1 MTLTREDVEKLSAP
15 LPLEAGH
22 EVRVAETFSQNT
34 KARWLVY
41 TTEDPVRD
49 RLTEVDPGWQLRNA
63 QIVISGDSATV
74 SQEMVVCDAART
86 GVGGASVKREEDTL
100 DHDVIKAAATDSIKR
115 AARLFGVGAY
125 LLDAPRIVTDWK
137 PGKLDWRERQEY
149 EKQAF
154 AQFARWYKQRFGNDT
169 RAIDGDTGEVTR
181 SEAQPTT
188 RAERSTQET
197 GAPHG
202 DELPPAAQEM
212 IDTPWWQ
219 IADKWNALV
228 KKALELETWQGTTLP
243 HARNAVAKVLDIPG
257 GWEKRLEWSGMD
269 GNAAWAK
276 VSAYEPSEER
286 KPDDAPAEQ
295 PPLVDFP
302 AERIEESHPKNT
314 RARKTG

>member
-1 MTLTREDVEKLSAP
+1 MMTLTREDVEKLSAP

-188 RAERSTQET
+188 RAQRSTHNPPKPSV
-197 GAPHG
+197 A

-212 IDTPWWQ
+212 AHW
-219 IADKWNALV
+219 
-228 KKALELETWQGTTLP
+228 TTESGAINKMVAWAREQVWDGIELP
-243 HARNAVAKVLDIPG
+243 HARNRVAKALGVTNFASI
-257 GWEKRLEWSGMD
+257 
-269 GNAAWAK
+269 AAEYRGTKQEAMAAIE
-276 VSAYEPSEER
+276 AYVPSDER
-286 KPDDAPAEQ
+286 EGAPAEQ
-295 PPLVDFP
+295 PQLVEAPVP
-302 AERIEESHPKNT
+302 ADTPQKRK
-314 RARKTG
+314 RAS

>member
-188 RAERSTQET
+188 RAQRSTHNPPKPSV
-197 GAPHG
+197 A

-212 IDTPWWQ
+212 AHW
-219 IADKWNALV
+219 
-228 KKALELETWQGTTLP
+228 TTESGAINKMVAWAREQVWDGIELP
-243 HARNAVAKVLDIPG
+243 HARNRVAKALGVTNFASI
-257 GWEKRLEWSGMD
+257 
-269 GNAAWAK
+269 AAEYRGTKQEAMAAIE
-276 VSAYEPSEER
+276 AYVPSDER
-286 KPDDAPAEQ
+286 EGAPAEQ
-295 PPLVDFP
+295 PQLVEAPVP
-302 AERIEESHPKNT
+302 ADTPQKRK
-314 RARKTG
+314 RAS

>member
-1 MTLTREDVEKLSAP
+1 MMTLTREDVEKLSAP

-188 RAERSTQET
+188 RAQRSTQET

-212 IDTPWWQ
+212 AQELPLGTPRPEDVWVLSKTLYTKTAATMPKGVNWGFQVYEGAKKLGYADEEAVRAVVGVKSLNDWDKTLGELLNTLID
-219 IADKWNALV
+219 NAP
-228 KKALELETWQGTTLP
+228 TL
-243 HARNAVAKVLDIPG
+243 A
-257 GWEKRLEWSGMD
+257 E
-269 GNAAWAK
+269 AA
-276 VSAYEPSEER
+276 
-286 KPDDAPAEQ
+286 
-295 PPLVDFP
+295 
-302 AERIEESHPKNT
+302 
-314 RARKTG
+314 

>member
-154 AQFARWYKQRFGNDT
+154 AQFARWYKQKFPAPRVVDQQ
-169 RAIDGDTGEVTR
+169 TGEVTR
-181 SEAQPTT
+181 PASEAAPIP
-188 RAERSTQET
+188 RAQRSTQET
-197 GAPHG
+197 DAPHA
-202 DELPPAAQEM
+202 DELPPAVQEAL
-212 IDTPWWQ
+212 PWTHEPGRINKMVAWAREQ
-219 IADKWNALV
+219 VWGGI
-228 KKALELETWQGTTLP
+228 ELP
-243 HARNAVAKVLDIPG
+243 HARNRVAKALGVTNFASI
-257 GWEKRLEWSGMD
+257 
-269 GNAAWAK
+269 AAEYRGTKQEAMAAIE
-276 VSAYEPSEER
+276 AYVPSDER
-286 KPDDAPAEQ
+286 EGAPAEQ
-295 PPLVDFP
+295 PQLVEAPVP
-302 AERIEESHPKNT
+302 ADTPQKRK
-314 RARKTG
+314 RAS

>member
-188 RAERSTQET
+188 RGERSTHNPPKPSV
-197 GAPHG
+197 A

-212 IDTPWWQ
+212 VPWTHEPGRINKMVAW
-219 IADKWNALV
+219 AR
-228 KKALELETWQGTTLP
+228 ETVWEGIELP
-243 HARNAVAKVLDIPG
+243 HARNRVAKALDCTNFASI
-257 GWEKRLEWSGMD
+257 
-269 GNAAWAK
+269 AAEYKGTPDQAMAAIQ
-276 VSAYEPSEER
+276 AYVPSDER
-286 KPDDAPAEQ
+286 EGAPAEQ
-295 PPLVDFP
+295 PQLVEAPVP
-302 AERIEESHPKNT
+302 ADTPQKR
-314 RARKTG
+314 RKAG

>member
-154 AQFARWYKQRFGNDT
+154 AQFARWYKQRFGNDPRT
-169 RAIDGDTGEVTR
+169 IDGDTGEVTR

-188 RAERSTQET
+188 RAQRSTHNPPKPSV
-197 GAPHG
+197 A

-212 IDTPWWQ
+212 AQELPLGTPRPEDVWVLSKTLYTKTAATMPKGVNWGFQVYEGAKKLGYADEEAVRAVVGVKSLNDWDKTLGELLNTLID
-219 IADKWNALV
+219 NAP
-228 KKALELETWQGTTLP
+228 TL
-243 HARNAVAKVLDIPG
+243 A
-257 GWEKRLEWSGMD
+257 E
-269 GNAAWAK
+269 AA
-276 VSAYEPSEER
+276 
-286 KPDDAPAEQ
+286 
-295 PPLVDFP
+295 
-302 AERIEESHPKNT
+302 
-314 RARKTG
+314 